1 MNRWHLNH
9 PKFSLSIWGMST
21 VVTDDEA
28 KLAISANVKRRMEEL
43 GLTQAQLARATG
55 ENEMRI
61 SSVVRAVHLPSGG
74 FLARLAEALRVSI
87 DVLFEQPPRKSRRS
101 A

>member
-1 MNRWHLNH
+1 
-9 PKFSLSIWGMST
+9 MST

-28 KLAISANVKRRMEEL
+28 KLAIAVNVKRRMGEL
-43 GLTQAQLARATG
+43 GISQADLARATG
-55 ENEMRI
+55 ENEVRI

-74 FLARLAEALRVSI
+74 FLARIAEALRVSI
-87 DVLFEQPPRKSRRS
+87 DELFDTPPKKSRRS